1 MAVKNLGRGF
11 YLITKNSIYSDV
23 ISLFKANTC
32 VYLKVLFKTQK
43 MNENNYLSNSLVVLI
58 ILKY

>member
-1 MAVKNLGRGF
+1 MAVKNLGSGF

-23 ISLFKANTC
+23 ISLFNANTC

-43 MNENNYLSNSLVVLI
+43 INKNNYLLI
-58 ILKY
+58 FI